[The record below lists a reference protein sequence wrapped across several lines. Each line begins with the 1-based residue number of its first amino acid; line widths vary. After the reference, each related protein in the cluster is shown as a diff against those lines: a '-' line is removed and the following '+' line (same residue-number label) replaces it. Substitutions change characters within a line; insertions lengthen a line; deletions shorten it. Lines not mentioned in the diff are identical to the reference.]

1 MNVHFLEKV
10 PYDVKVLQVLLQ
22 LRPNYSLEG
31 LSQQIEKQQQ
41 DGYKVAYVK
50 SDDQIL
56 AVSGFCIG
64 EKLAW
69 GKYMYIDDLIT
80 NEVCRSAG
88 VGTFLLSWLKT
99 YAKEAGCAQLHLD
112 SGVQRFSA
120 HRFYLSNGFNI
131 ASHHF
136 SLLEL

>member
-1 MNVHFLEKV
+1 MQVLLLKNG
-10 PYDVKVLQVLLQ
+10 PDYVKVLEVLLQ
-22 LRPNYSLEG
+22 LRKSYNLDT
-31 LSQQIEKQQQ
+31 LSAQVKKQQQ
-41 DGYKVAYVK
+41 SGFQVAYVK
-50 SDDQIL
+50 SDEEVI
-56 AVSGFCIG
+56 AVAGFCIG

-80 NEVCRSAG
+80 DSAYRSSG
-88 VGTFLLSWLKT
+88 VGKFLLDWLKGH
-99 YAKEAGCAQLHLD
+99 AKENSCVQLHLD
-112 SGVQRFSA
+112 SSVQRFPA